1 MEKVEDLE
9 EFVVKGERG
18 FSECSSGC
26 QSGWTLY
33 LCQSHDSPST
43 STLPSGGEVSVHE
56 DEEEDLSMLS
66 DASSGPPHGTEE
78 TCIKFYYCSND
89 RDLGLSAFAR
99 NGVSKRRKAEEK
111 NLQKQRRLQ
120 EHSSFLD
127 DTASS
132 PLLCFS
138 EATSS
143 ISSSS
148 RNHLVDDVLE
158 LSCGFSA
165 NHCKK
170 EAALKNHIG
179 NYLQSSAALNQAPNC
194 RQEDENNLL

>member
-9 EFVVKGERG
+9 EFVVEGERG

-33 LCQSHDSPST
+33 LCQSHESPST
-43 STLPSGGEVSVHE
+43 STLPSRREVSVHE

-78 TCIKFYYCSND
+78 TCINFYYCSND
-89 RDLGLSAFAR
+89 RDGRLTTFAR
-99 NGVSKRRKAEEK
+99 NGVSKRRKAEE
-111 NLQKQRRLQ
+111 QKLQ

-138 EATSS
+138 KATSS

-148 RNHLVDDVLE
+148 RKHLVDDVLE

-165 NHCKK
+165 NHCKN

-179 NYLQSSAALNQAPNC
+179 NYLQSSAPLNQAPVTNC

>member
-9 EFVVKGERG
+9 EFVVEGERG

-43 STLPSGGEVSVHE
+43 STLPSGRDVSVHE

-78 TCIKFYYCSND
+78 TCINFYYCSND
-89 RDLGLSAFAR
+89 RDGRLSTFAR
-99 NGVSKRRKAEEK
+99 NGVSKRRKAEEEK
-111 NLQKQRRLQ
+111 LQKQRRLQ
-120 EHSSFLD
+120 ENSSFLD

-138 EATSS
+138 EVTSS